1 MAGSIHHL
9 SNSLKKEKFFYD
21 ESKRPIQDRLNIR
34 LLAPW
39 NLDLE
44 HLDQSMTIKLLGVAQ
59 FNQLEWLQRGIEGN
73 IPLDLIHENGHTVL
87 TIATQ
92 FGSREVVEYLLDLG
106 LNPAFFA
113 EKGMHYNAYFSACAG
128 GQYEMISLLLAH
140 ESHKISVEM
149 VEPRHLQ
156 SGLQVAVHNL
166 QFECAR
172 QLIREYP
179 QFLKQLDKLSRSV
192 LGTFLS
198 IFVTSTLNYVT
209 EQKRTKELEQFGL
222 DLLAYENPFQAMS
235 DEALPAMQVIL
246 NSVLASFYP
255 SDKSQRMTP
264 LNGVRTIFLV
274 APRFGQALLELAQ
287 ENPQQTLNSQFIQ
300 HAATHLTQLALLK
313 KNMAKLAQQK
323 NKG

>member
-9 SNSLKKEKFFYD
+9 SNSLKKENFFYD
-21 ESKRPIQDRLNIR
+21 ESRRPVQDRLNIR

-44 HLDQSMTIKLLGVAQ
+44 HLEQSMTIKLLGVAQ
-59 FNQLEWLQRGIEGN
+59 FNQLEWLRHGIEAN
-73 IPLDLIHENGHTVL
+73 MPLDLIHENGHTVL

-92 FGSREVVEYLLDLG
+92 HGSRAVVEYLLDLG

-113 EKGMHYNAYFSACAG
+113 EKGMHYNAYFAACAG
-128 GQYEMISLLLAH
+128 GQYEMVSLLLAH
-140 ESHKISVEM
+140 RSHKISVEM
-149 VEPRHLQ
+149 AEPRHLQ

-172 QLIREYP
+172 KLIGEYP
-179 QFLKQLDKLSRSV
+179 QSLKQLDKLSRSV

-209 EQKRTKELEQFGL
+209 EQKRAKELEQFGL

-235 DEALPAMQVIL
+235 DEALPAMQVVL
-246 NSVLASFYP
+246 NSALATFYP
-255 SDKSQRMTP
+255 SDKSQRMRP
-264 LNGVRTIFLV
+264 LDGVRTIFLV
-274 APRFGQALLELAQ
+274 APRFGQALLELAK
-287 ENPQQTLNSQFIQ
+287 ENPQQMLNIQFIQ
-300 HAATHLTQLALLK
+300 HAETHLAQWALLK

-323 NKG
+323 NK